1 MSQDPAGE
9 TRTVTET
16 RIIEAAKKLFAER
29 GFSPVS
35 TDMLCREAR
44 VSKTS
49 IYKYFENMQGVLA
62 AVVRDEGEI
71 FDLYREPVI
80 ETREDFAQAMIDYG
94 LRLLNLLNSRFC
106 IQLDRMMHEESRD
119 NPEVARTFFDRA
131 YGQSRADVAKMIAMA
146 VEKGVLDGV
155 QDPVQTSED
164 LLSVWEGFRF
174 IEARLGLVEVPF
186 PDPDPHVRRCLR
198 IILPSLQDSDAASRI
213 SDRD

>member
-1 MSQDPAGE
+1 MSDDPEGE
-9 TRTVTET
+9 ARTVTET
-16 RIIEAAKKLFAER
+16 RIIEAAKTLFVEK
-29 GFSPVS
+29 GFSTVS
-35 TDMLCREAR
+35 TDMLCREAH

-80 ETREDFAQAMIDYG
+80 ETREDFVQAMTDYG
-94 LRLLNLLNSRFC
+94 VQLLTLLNSRFC

-131 YGQSRADVAKMIAMA
+131 YGQSRADVAKMIYTA
-146 VEKGVLDGV
+146 VEKGVLNDV
-155 QDPVQTSED
+155 HDPVQTAED
-164 LLSVWEGFRF
+164 LISVWEGFRF
-174 IEARLGLVEVPF
+174 IEARLGLIEVPF
-186 PDPDPHVRRCLR
+186 PQPLAHVERCLQ
-198 IILPSLQDSDAASRI
+198 IILPGLSDHETEPRA